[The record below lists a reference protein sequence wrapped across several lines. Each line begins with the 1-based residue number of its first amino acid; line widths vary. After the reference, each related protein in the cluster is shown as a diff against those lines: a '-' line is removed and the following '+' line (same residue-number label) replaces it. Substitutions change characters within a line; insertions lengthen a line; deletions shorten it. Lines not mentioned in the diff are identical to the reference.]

1 MSYPTTPVFTTVNL
15 KSESPTLVS
24 EAASGKLQA
33 RQIAGQRW
41 SFSASYAPMTRSE
54 FAPVSAFIMQQRGRL
69 NTFYIELP
77 VISDSASSASGTLA
91 VNNISGYVAG
101 TTTIAVNGLSGRLS
115 VGDLIKFNGHDKVYM
130 VVDESDTSGN
140 TTSITVEP
148 QLVQG
153 VVNDET
159 IDYNSVQMKVR
170 LNNDVQEF
178 GLRTDSLISYEVD
191 FIEAI

>member
-24 EAASGKLQA
+24 ESASGKLQA

-69 NTFYIELP
+69 NTFTIELP
-77 VISDSASSASGTLA
+77 IMSDSASSASGTLA
-91 VNNISGYVAG
+91 ANGAVAAG
-101 TTTIAVNGLSGRLS
+101 NTVITTDGLTGSLN
-115 VGDLIKFNGHDKVYM
+115 VGDMVKFNGHDKVYM
-130 VVDESDTSGN
+130 VVAVSGTNMTSM
-140 TTSITVEP
+140 TVEP
-148 QLVQG
+148 PLTDSVAD
-153 VVNDET
+153 NET
-159 IDYNSVQMKVR
+159 IDYNNVLMSVR

-178 GLRTDSLISYEVD
+178 GLRTDSLVSYEVD

>member
-1 MSYPTTPVFTTVNL
+1 MSYPTSPVFRTVNL
-15 KSESPTLVS
+15 QSQSPTLVS

-41 SFSASYAPMTRSE
+41 SFTAQYAPLTRAE

-77 VISDSASSASGTLA
+77 VMSDSASSATGTLA
-91 VNNISGYVAG
+91 TNGSASAG
-101 TTTIAVNGLSGRLS
+101 ATTITVDGMTGQLEL
-115 VGDLIKFNGHDKVYM
+115 GDLIKFNGHDKVYM
-130 VVDESDTSGN
+130 VVSVTGSNMASMD
-140 TTSITVEP
+140 IEP
-148 QLVQG
+148 PLVDS
-153 VVNDET
+153 VADNEV
-159 IDYNSVQMKVR
+159 IDYNNVPMKVR

-178 GLRTDSLISYEVD
+178 GLRTDSLVSYEVD